1 MKIFNTSH
9 VLSKISLRLKNF
21 IVKQELEQNFKKEK
35 GGGKEGEEE
44 RRERK
49 GVRRG
54 KN

>member
-1 MKIFNTSH
+1 M
-9 VLSKISLRLKNF
+9 LSKITLRLKNF

-44 RRERK
+44 RREKKR
-49 GVRRG
+49 VRRG